1 METVFRHAGVRR
13 PTAVAA
19 TGNLRG
25 VGFSANS
32 AENRSRPDLMM
43 MKALLSA
50 LNAAVPMSGSA
61 RTVNG
66 RTGPTAGPMTSA
78 LTAMRTRTGGATT
91 LKTGTRTNSTV
102 WIPTDEGDGQAP
114 LSFRRPD
121 PLSPPFFSK
130 IILMFGTII

>member
-78 LTAMRTRTGGATT
+78 LTAMRTRSGGVTTRETGP
-91 LKTGTRTNSTV
+91 RTNSTV
-102 WIPTDEGDGQAP
+102 LMRTDQRDGQAP
-114 LSFRRPD
+114 PSFGRLLSLFC
-121 PLSPPFFSK
+121 SK
-130 IILMFGTII
+130 ISLMFGTII